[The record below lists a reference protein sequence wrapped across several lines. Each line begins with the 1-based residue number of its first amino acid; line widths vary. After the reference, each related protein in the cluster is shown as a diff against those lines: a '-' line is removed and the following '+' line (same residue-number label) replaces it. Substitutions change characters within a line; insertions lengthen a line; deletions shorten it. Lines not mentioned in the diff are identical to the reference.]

1 MYEEWIIRVFS
12 SSGRSRVTIPSTCN
26 LSLLKSKIAQ
36 SLQVPEH
43 QQLLSLDPHGNT
55 LLKGDSLSIHQ
66 HGLSNGSIVYLITDA
81 TPQITAQIVQR
92 PKHMTTSDLPP
103 LEKKTS
109 SSTIPSSSSSSLDSK
124 SLSSTNE
131 KGEGPHFKSFDS
143 FLSER
148 NFVTDDLPLK
158 KSYKSMYISKGVMNK
173 IPPSVTL
180 KHQPYRH
187 VDHLEM
193 MNLSEAMQ
201 FVEYW
206 RTNLGMSKQRVGWMY
221 GYYREDSTYPMGI
234 RAVMEAIYEPPQ
246 NENSEPGKLALENDP
261 FKPSV
266 DRIAQSL
273 GLECLGLVFTH
284 NERDEV
290 LTSNEI
296 ITLGKLQLEAIKTP
310 HYTGYPVS
318 SFISCTIA
326 PCKSVRGGD
335 PIPNAFAVSD
345 LGMAFIRDKL
355 IDEKGIKD
363 NAHIIIRE
371 AEKGEILPQILEKGN
386 STCKFDAHWLIVRI
400 NESAPI
406 QPKPFFSSSQFPREN
421 RAIHQKPSDVSEFIK
436 SRLTSMP
443 ITSHH
448 LLNDFH
454 LLLYLANLFD
464 EATAISIC
472 RSIVDKVPTDQRL
485 LDILMSLN

>member
-1 MYEEWIIRVFS
+1 MNEEWIIRVFS

-26 LSLLKSKIAQ
+26 LSFLKSKIAQ
-36 SLQVPEH
+36 SLKVPDC
-43 QQLLSLDPHGNT
+43 QQLLSLDPHGNI
-55 LLKGDSLSIHQ
+55 LLKGDSLSMHQ
-66 HGLSNGSIVYLITDA
+66 HGLSNGSVVYLITDA
-81 TPQITAQIVQR
+81 TPQITTQPIQR
-92 PKHMTTSDLPP
+92 PKQMTTSDLPV
-103 LEKKTS
+103 LEKK
-109 SSTIPSSSSSSLDSK
+109 PSSSQNASSSSASLDYNNSGPG
-124 SLSSTNE
+124 LE
-131 KGEGPHFKSFDS
+131 KGEGPLFKSFDS

-158 KSYKSMYISKGVMNK
+158 QSYKSSFISKGVMNK

-193 MNLSEAMQ
+193 MNLSEATQ

-206 RTNLGMSKQRVGWMY
+206 RSDLGMLRQRVGWMY

-246 NENSEPGKLALENDP
+246 DGDSEPGMLVLENDQ

-266 DRIAQSL
+266 DRIAQCL

-296 ITLGKLQLEAIKTP
+296 ITLGKLQLDALRTP

-326 PCKSVRGGD
+326 PCKSVQGGD

-345 LGMAFIRDKL
+345 LGLAFIRDKI
-355 IDEKGIKD
+355 IDEKAIKD
-363 NAHIIIRE
+363 NTHVVIRE
-371 AEKGEILPQILEKGN
+371 EEKGELLPQILERGV
-386 STCKFDAHWLIVRI
+386 STRKFDAHWLIVRI

-421 RAIHQKPSDVSEFIK
+421 RLISQKPSDVSEFIK
-436 SRLTSMP
+436 SRLTSVP
-443 ITSHH
+443 LTSYN

-454 LLLYLANLFD
+454 ILLYLAKLFD

-472 RSIVDKVPTDQRL
+472 KSIISKTPVDQHL

>member
-1 MYEEWIIRVFS
+1 MHEEWIIRVFS

-26 LSLLKSKIAQ
+26 LSMLKSKIAQ
-36 SLQVPEH
+36 SLKVPEE
-43 QQLLSLDPHGNT
+43 QQLLSLDSHGNT
-55 LLKGDSLSIHQ
+55 LLKGDSLSVLQ
-66 HGLSNGSIVYLITDA
+66 HGLFNGSIVYLITDA
-81 TPQITAQIVQR
+81 TPQIATQSIQR

-103 LEKKTS
+103 LEKKPS
-109 SSTIPSSSSSSLDSK
+109 NSNYSSSSSADSK
-124 SLSSTNE
+124 DMNNSVE
-131 KGEGPHFKSFDS
+131 KSEGPHFKSFDS

-158 KSYKSMYISKGVMNK
+158 QSYKSFFISKGVMNK

-180 KHQPYRH
+180 RHQAYRH

-201 FVEYW
+201 FVDYW
-206 RTNLGMSKQRVGWMY
+206 RSKLGMMKQRVGWMY

-246 NENSEPGKLALENDP
+246 DEKAEPGKLILENDS
-261 FKPSV
+261 FKSTV
-266 DRIAQSL
+266 DRVAQSL

-296 ITLGKLQLEAIKTP
+296 VTLGKLQLEALKTP

-318 SFISCTIA
+318 SFICCTIA
-326 PCKSVRGGD
+326 PCKSIQGGD

-345 LGMAFIRDKL
+345 LGLALLRDKI
-355 IDEKGIKD
+355 IDEKGLKD
-363 NAHIIIRE
+363 DTHIVIRE
-371 AEKGEILPQILEKGN
+371 EDKGEILPQILEKGV
-386 STCKFDAHWLIVRI
+386 STRKFDAHWLIVRI

-421 RAIHQKPSDVSEFIK
+421 RIVPQKPSDVSEFIK
-436 SRLTSMP
+436 SRLTSVP
-443 ITSHH
+443 LTSCN

-454 LLLYLANLFD
+454 LLLYLAKLFD

-472 RSIVDKVPTDQRL
+472 ESIINKTAVDQHL

>member
-1 MYEEWIIRVFS
+1 MHEEWIIRVFS

-26 LSLLKSKIAQ
+26 LSMLKSKIAQ
-36 SLQVPEH
+36 SLKVPEE
-43 QQLLSLDPHGNT
+43 QQLLSLDSHGNT
-55 LLKGDSLSIHQ
+55 LLKGDSLSMLQ
-66 HGLSNGSIVYLITDA
+66 HGLSNGSIVYLISDA
-81 TPQITAQIVQR
+81 TPQIVTQSIQR

-103 LEKKTS
+103 LEKKPSNSNYS
-109 SSTIPSSSSSSLDSK
+109 SYSSADSK
-124 SLSSTNE
+124 DINNGVE
-131 KGEGPHFKSFDS
+131 KSEGPHFKSFDS

-158 KSYKSMYISKGVMNK
+158 QSYKSFFISKGVMNK

-180 KHQPYRH
+180 KHQTYRH

-201 FVEYW
+201 FVDYW
-206 RTNLGMSKQRVGWMY
+206 RSKLGMTKQRVGWMY

-246 NENSEPGKLALENDP
+246 YEKAEPGKLVLESDS
-261 FKPSV
+261 FKSTV
-266 DRIAQSL
+266 DRVAQSL

-284 NERDEV
+284 NKRDEL

-296 ITLGKLQLEAIKTP
+296 VTIGKLQLEAMKTP

-318 SFISCTIA
+318 SFVCCTIA
-326 PCKSVRGGD
+326 PCKSVQGGD

-345 LGMAFIRDKL
+345 LGLALIRDKL
-355 IDEKGIKD
+355 IEEKGLKD
-363 NAHIIIRE
+363 DTHIVIRE
-371 AEKGEILPQILEKGN
+371 EEKGEILPQILEKGV
-386 STCKFDAHWLIVRI
+386 STRKFDAHWLIVRI

-421 RAIHQKPSDVSEFIK
+421 RIVSQKPSDVSEFIK
-436 SRLTSMP
+436 SRLTSVP
-443 ITSHH
+443 LTSYN

-454 LLLYLANLFD
+454 LLLYLAKLFD
-464 EATAISIC
+464 EATTISIC
-472 RSIVDKVPTDQRL
+472 ESIINKTPVDQHL

>member
-1 MYEEWIIRVFS
+1 MHEEWIIRVFS

-26 LSLLKSKIAQ
+26 LSVLKSKIAQ
-36 SLQVPEH
+36 SLKVPEE
-43 QQLLSLDPHGNT
+43 QQLLSLDSYGNK
-55 LLKGDSLSIHQ
+55 LLKGDSLSMHQ

-81 TPQITAQIVQR
+81 TPQISAQNIQR

-103 LEKKTS
+103 LEKKPLDS
-109 SSTIPSSSSSSLDSK
+109 NNSSSSSSLDSK
-124 SLSSTNE
+124 NTNNALE
-131 KGEGPHFKSFDS
+131 KSERPHFKSFDS

-148 NFVTDDLPLK
+148 SFVTDDLPLK
-158 KSYKSMYISKGVMNK
+158 QSYKSFFISKGVMNK

-201 FVEYW
+201 FVDYW
-206 RTNLGMSKQRVGWMY
+206 RSTLGMLKQRIGWMY

-246 NENSEPGKLALENDP
+246 DDNTEPGKLILENDH
-261 FKPSV
+261 FKSSV
-266 DRIAQSL
+266 DKIAQSL

-296 ITLGKLQLEAIKTP
+296 VTLGKLQLEALKTK

-326 PCKSVRGGD
+326 PCKSVKGGD

-345 LGMAFIRDKL
+345 LGLAFLRDKL
-355 IDEKGIKD
+355 IDEKGLED
-363 NAHIIIRE
+363 NTNIVIRE
-371 AEKGEILPQILEKGN
+371 EEKGEILPQILEKGV
-386 STCKFDAHWLIVRI
+386 STRKFDAHWLIVRI

-406 QPKPFFSSSQFPREN
+406 QPKPFFSSSQFPKEN
-421 RAIHQKPSDVSEFIK
+421 RVIAQKPSDVSEFIK
-436 SRLTSMP
+436 SRLTSVPM
-443 ITSHH
+443 TSYN

-454 LLLYLANLFD
+454 LLLYLAKLFD

-472 RSIVDKVPTDQRL
+472 ESILNKTPVDQHL